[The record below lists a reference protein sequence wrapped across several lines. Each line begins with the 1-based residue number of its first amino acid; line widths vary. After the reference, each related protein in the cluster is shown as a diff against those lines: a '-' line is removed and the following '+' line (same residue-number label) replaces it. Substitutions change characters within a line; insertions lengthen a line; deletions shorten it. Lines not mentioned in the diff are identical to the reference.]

1 MLVLASSTI
10 SRAVPKLAGD
20 KVGERR
26 AWSKRWSFDSR
37 RHQPGKARTSTWPK
51 LGTKNNEQN
60 SGPFRSP
67 LSLRAAASLS
77 PSLSRAPSQSLALN
91 FSLLSVSIET
101 KKTNQL
107 LPQAA
112 ATAPSAAVLS
122 AAAAAPQARRR
133 SLLFSGAAGAA
144 AAAAALS
151 AGLVSPSAALAAY
164 GDAAR
169 VFGSRSV
176 ETTFLRYEGDGF
188 TMSLPAKWSQP
199 LREKPYPGTVAA
211 FNDSGD
217 TSNQIFVVAR
227 DAPGEAASV
236 SSIPSDELLRQLTPL
251 FGEQSFSGET
261 RSEGGFR
268 PNAVAAASLMDVSSF
283 EKDGKAYV
291 RYDVLTRTADGEEG
305 GRHQLLTAAVGSSKE
320 GKKTLFVQ
328 LVVVGD
334 KRWYKAGG
342 AAAARGTAESFTVA

>member
-1 MLVLASSTI
+1 MEFRQPTPSTRKGANVDVAETRDEEQRTKLGPFSFPAFSPRRRVSLSLPL
-10 SRAVPKLAGD
+10 SRAVAKPCSQLFSPFRFYRNQKNKSITSAG
-20 KVGERR
+20 
-26 AWSKRWSFDSR
+26 R
-37 RHQPGKARTSTWPK
+37 RHCSFCR
-51 LGTKNNEQN
+51 
-60 SGPFRSP
+60 RP
-67 LSLRAAASLS
+67 LC
-77 PSLSRAPSQSLALN
+77 
-91 FSLLSVSIET
+91 
-101 KKTNQL
+101 
-107 LPQAA
+107 
-112 ATAPSAAVLS
+112 
-122 AAAAAPQARRR
+122 RRR
-133 SLLFSGAAGAA
+133 PFPFPLPLLFSGAAGAA

-151 AGLVSPSAALAAY
+151 AGLVSPPAALAAY

-305 GRHQLLTAAVGSSKE
+305 GRHQLLTAAVGSSNE

>member
-1 MLVLASSTI
+1 MS
-10 SRAVPKLAGD
+10 PC
-20 KVGERR
+20 
-26 AWSKRWSFDSR
+26 SFFEI
-37 RHQPGKARTSTWPK
+37 
-51 LGTKNNEQN
+51 TKNK
-60 SGPFRSP
+60 S
-67 LSLRAAASLS
+67 
-77 PSLSRAPSQSLALN
+77 
-91 FSLLSVSIET
+91 T
-101 KKTNQL
+101 

-112 ATAPSAAVLS
+112 AAISPSAAAP
-122 AAAAAPQARRR
+122 AAATAAPDTRRR
-133 SLLFSGAAGAA
+133 SLLLSGAA
-144 AAAAALS
+144 AATTAAAALLPS
-151 AGLVSPSAALAAY
+151 GLATPPAALAAY

-176 ETTFLRYEGDGF
+176 DSSFIDYVGEGF
-188 TMSLPAKWSQP
+188 KMSLPAKWSQP
-199 LREKPYPGTVAA
+199 LRERPFPGTVAA

-227 DAPGEAASV
+227 EASASSV
-236 SSIPSDELLRQLTPL
+236 AAIDPEELLKQLTPL

-268 PNAVAAASLMDVSSF
+268 PNSVAAASLMDVTTF
-283 EKDGKAYV
+283 EKEGKPYV

-305 GRHQLLTAAVGSSKE
+305 GRHNLLTAAVGE
-320 GKKTLFVQ
+320 GAGGKKQLFIQ